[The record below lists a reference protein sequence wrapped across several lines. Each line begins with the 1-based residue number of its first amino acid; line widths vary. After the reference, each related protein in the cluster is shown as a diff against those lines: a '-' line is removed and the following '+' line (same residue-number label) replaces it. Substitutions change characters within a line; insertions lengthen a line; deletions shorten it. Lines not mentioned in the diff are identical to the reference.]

1 MFVERIFEVPPLQLQ
16 KKLGLRPGYLFYV
29 QQGDSSIEGCGPT
42 LQAAILDMR
51 SEKRRLRTRTWKSQS
66 KIPSWRS

>member
-1 MFVERIFEVPPLQLQ
+1 MYVERIFEVPPLRLQ

-29 QQGDSSIEGCGPT
+29 QQGDSSIEGCGST

-66 KIPSWRS
+66 KTPSWR